1 MPYDDIKHHH
11 KSAYAW
17 GYKSERYSMPPH
29 HTGGTGKTKA
39 VRPLV
44 VSVRLSKQEKQTI
57 VTHAD
62 NQRLSA
68 SAYMRTSSLKG
79 SNGLSARKS
88 VPISEGK
95 QIALVLACLGR
106 LVDIVKSYAKDVEHQ
121 DRRQQIMFTSLR
133 REIMAVRDQCF
144 ESLRRKP

>member
-1 MPYDDIKHHH
+1 MSPN
-11 KSAYAW
+11 
-17 GYKSERYSMPPH
+17 
-29 HTGGTGKTKA
+29 HTGGTDKTKT

-57 VTHAD
+57 ATHAD

-68 SAYMRTSSLKG
+68 SAYMRICSLK
-79 SNGLSARKS
+79 SRNGLSARKS

-106 LVDIVKSYAKDVEHQ
+106 LMDMLKSYAKDEEHQ
-121 DRRQQIMFTSLR
+121 DRQQQIMFAALR

-144 ESLRRKP
+144 NSLRRKP